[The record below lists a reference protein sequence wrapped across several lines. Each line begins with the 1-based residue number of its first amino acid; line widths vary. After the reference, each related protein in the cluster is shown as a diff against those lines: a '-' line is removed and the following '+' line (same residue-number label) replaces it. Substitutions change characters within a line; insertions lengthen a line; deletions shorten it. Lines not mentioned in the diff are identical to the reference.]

1 MKLIERTF
9 VVLPVTVLL
18 LANPICFGQLDRASL
33 SGTVTDQSGAF
44 VPETKITALQ
54 VSTQVNFN
62 AATNESGVYN
72 FIGLPIGEYTVT
84 AEKPGFSRTVRQS
97 VILTASSYV
106 RVDLLLSPG
115 VITEQVEVKASTP
128 LVEERSSAYG

>member
-1 MKLIERTF
+1 MKLIERI
-9 VVLPVTVLL
+9 LAVLL
-18 LANPICFGQLDRASL
+18 AVALLFAQAICFGQLDRASL
-33 SGTVTDQSGAF
+33 SGTVTDQSGTF
-44 VPETKITALQ
+44 VPETKITATQ

-84 AEKPGFSRTVRQS
+84 AEKPGFSRTVRQR

-115 VITEQVEVKASTP
+115 SHHGTG
-128 LVEERSSAYG
+128 RS